1 MLASFTAR
9 IPRHDMA
16 TGKQENSNLELM
28 LEPGISYEQQDSAI
42 PKIARQIVSMFVND
56 DVK

>member
-1 MLASFTAR
+1 
-9 IPRHDMA
+9 MA